1 MKQLMTAVQIGRA
14 ERDAG
19 HARPELTNPA
29 GREPRPAEPR
39 YLIARQADSFAYAN
53 VVQSPNPPPIL
64 ADTSFELRISQAA
77 ENVVVAVA
85 GEVDM
90 ATAPE
95 LAEAIAAVTDSA
107 SRVVVDLTQA
117 TFLDSSALNA
127 LVHGQRVLA
136 NRRIEFRVV
145 SPADRI
151 VRRAIEITQLEA
163 QLGVV
168 ESLPDALN

>member
-1 MKQLMTAVQIGRA
+1 MVI
-14 ERDAG
+14 
-19 HARPELTNPA
+19 
-29 GREPRPAEPR
+29 
-39 YLIARQADSFAYAN
+39 
-53 VVQSPNPPPIL
+53 
-64 ADTSFELRISQAA
+64 
-77 ENVVVAVA
+77 AVA
-85 GEVDM
+85 GEIDM

-95 LAEAIAAVTDSA
+95 LAEAMGAATDSA
-107 SRVVVDLTQA
+107 RRVVVDLTHV

-127 LVHGQRVLA
+127 LVHGQRLLA
-136 NRRIEFRVV
+136 KRQIEFRVV